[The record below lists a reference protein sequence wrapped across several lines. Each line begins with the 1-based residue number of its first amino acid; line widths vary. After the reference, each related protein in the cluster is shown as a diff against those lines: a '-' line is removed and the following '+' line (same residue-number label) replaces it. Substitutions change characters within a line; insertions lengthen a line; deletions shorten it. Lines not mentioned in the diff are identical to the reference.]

1 MSETV
6 KLKYYIGRRC
16 DEIDWISTS
25 NIIWNMYGICVFSI
39 EEQWARDLYT
49 LPRSFEEITE
59 EMGRWG
65 TKHFG
70 ETRTEVKITSED
82 PLSSESI
89 MDEEDGIEM
98 PDPLINK
105 GKVVITLPQER
116 IDAAIAFMKVAAKLI
131 IEDEYDRKFLTLK
144 AEESKL
150 EQYLWDAQ
158 ITEANNLEGETPLL
172 NSIATAKGIAVSEVA
187 SSVLAG
193 NKTFND
199 KVKALYDSMLALKQE
214 FKSCATIKELN
225 VLWQKYM
232 GVPMPFSQM
241 VEEGLAEEGGV
252 TPVVPAGLQF

>member
-1 MSETV
+1 MTT
-6 KLKYYIGRRC
+6 KYYIARHCPRIT
-16 DEIDWISTS
+16 ELPTANLIF
-25 NIIWNMYGICVFSI
+25 NQYGVTVFSI
-39 EEQWARDLYT
+39 SEEWVRDLNKISGSY
-49 LPRSFEEITE
+49 EEVSEDI
-59 EMGRWG
+59 GRWG

-70 ETRTEVKITSED
+70 EVRAVVKVTDDD
-82 PLSSESI
+82 PLSED
-89 MDEEDGIEM
+89 DEYALEQLEDGRT
-98 PDPLINK
+98 
-105 GKVVITLPQER
+105 KVELPQER
-116 IDAAIAFMKVAAKLI
+116 YDAAIAFMKVAAKLI

-172 NSIATAKGIAVSEVA
+172 NSIATAKGITVSEVA

-232 GVPMPFSQM
+232 GVPMPIFQM
-241 VEEGLAEEGGV
+241 EEMGLVGEDGS
-252 TPVVPAGLQF
+252 TPYVPTGLQF

>member
-1 MSETV
+1 MTT
-6 KLKYYIGRRC
+6 KYYIARHCPRIT
-16 DEIDWISTS
+16 ELPTANLIF
-25 NIIWNMYGICVFSI
+25 NQYGVTVFSI
-39 EEQWARDLYT
+39 ENEWIRDLNKLSGSY
-49 LPRSFEEITE
+49 EEVSEDI
-59 EMGRWG
+59 GKWG

-70 ETRTEVKITSED
+70 EVRAVVKVTDDD
-82 PLSSESI
+82 PLSED
-89 MDEEDGIEM
+89 DEYALEQLEDGRT
-98 PDPLINK
+98 
-105 GKVVITLPQER
+105 KVELPQER
-116 IDAAIAFMKVAAKLI
+116 YDAAIAFMKVAAKLI

-214 FKSCATIKELN
+214 FKSCATIRELN

-232 GVPMPFSQM
+232 GVPMPIFQM
-241 VEEGLAEEGGV
+241 EELGLVGEDGS
-252 TPVVPAGLQF
+252 TPYVKPGLQF

>member
-1 MSETV
+1 MTT
-6 KLKYYIGRRC
+6 KYYIARHC
-16 DEIDWISTS
+16 PKITELPTANLIF
-25 NIIWNMYGICVFSI
+25 NQYGVTVFSI
-39 EEQWARDLYT
+39 ENEWIRDLNKLSGSY
-49 LPRSFEEITE
+49 EEVSEDI
-59 EMGRWG
+59 GRWG

-70 ETRTEVKITSED
+70 EVRAVVKVTDDD
-82 PLSSESI
+82 PLSED
-89 MDEEDGIEM
+89 DEYALEQLEDGRT
-98 PDPLINK
+98 
-105 GKVVITLPQER
+105 KVELPQER
-116 IDAAIAFMKVAAKLI
+116 YDAAIAFMKVAAKLI

-187 SSVLAG
+187 SSILAG

-214 FKSCATIKELN
+214 FKSCATIRELN

-232 GVPMPFSQM
+232 GVPMPIFQM
-241 VEEGLAEEGGV
+241 EEMGLVGEDGS
-252 TPVVPAGLQF
+252 TPYVKPGLQF

>member
-1 MSETV
+1 MTT
-6 KLKYYIGRRC
+6 KYYIARHCPRIT
-16 DEIDWISTS
+16 ELPTANLIF
-25 NIIWNMYGICVFSI
+25 NQYGVTVFSI
-39 EEQWARDLYT
+39 SEEWVRDLNKISGSY
-49 LPRSFEEITE
+49 EEVSEDI
-59 EMGRWG
+59 GRWG

-70 ETRTEVKITSED
+70 EVRAVVKVTDDD
-82 PLSSESI
+82 PLSED
-89 MDEEDGIEM
+89 DEYALEQLEDGRT
-98 PDPLINK
+98 
-105 GKVVITLPQER
+105 KVELPQER
-116 IDAAIAFMKVAAKLI
+116 YDAAIAFMKVAAKLI

-199 KVKALYDSMLALKQE
+199 KVKALYDSMLVLKQE
-214 FKSCATIKELN
+214 FKSCATIRELN

-232 GVPMPFSQM
+232 GVPMPIFQM
-241 VEEGLAEEGGV
+241 EEMGLVGEDGS
-252 TPVVPAGLQF
+252 TPYVPTGLQF

>member
-1 MSETV
+1 MTT
-6 KLKYYIGRRC
+6 KYYIARHCPRIT
-16 DEIDWISTS
+16 ELPTANLIF
-25 NIIWNMYGICVFSI
+25 NQYGVTVFSI
-39 EEQWARDLYT
+39 SEEWVRDLNKISGSY
-49 LPRSFEEITE
+49 EEVSEDI
-59 EMGRWG
+59 GRWG

-70 ETRTEVKITSED
+70 EVRAVVKVTDDD
-82 PLSSESI
+82 PLSE
-89 MDEEDGIEM
+89 DDDYALEQLEDGRT
-98 PDPLINK
+98 
-105 GKVVITLPQER
+105 KVELPQER
-116 IDAAIAFMKVAAKLI
+116 YDAGIGFMKVAAKLI

-252 TPVVPAGLQF
+252 PPVIPAGLQF

>member
-1 MSETV
+1 MTT
-6 KLKYYIGRRC
+6 KYYIARHCPRIT
-16 DEIDWISTS
+16 ELPTANLIF
-25 NIIWNMYGICVFSI
+25 NQYGVTVFSI
-39 EEQWARDLYT
+39 SEEWVRDLNKLSGSY
-49 LPRSFEEITE
+49 EEVSEDI
-59 EMGRWG
+59 GRWG

-70 ETRTEVKITSED
+70 EVRAVVKVTDED
-82 PLSSESI
+82 PLSED
-89 MDEEDGIEM
+89 DEYALEQLPDGRT
-98 PDPLINK
+98 
-105 GKVVITLPQER
+105 KVELPQER
-116 IDAAIAFMKVAAKLI
+116 YDAAIAFMKVAAKLI

-158 ITEANNLEGETPLL
+158 ITEANNLDGETPLL

-187 SSVLAG
+187 DSVLAG

-199 KVKALYDSMLALKQE
+199 KVKALYNSMLALKQE

-232 GVPMPFSQM
+232 GVPMPYSQM

>member
-1 MSETV
+1 MGDVSTEGKTV
-6 KLKYYIGRRC
+6 
-16 DEIDWISTS
+16 
-25 NIIWNMYGICVFSI
+25 V
-39 EEQWARDLYT
+39 
-49 LPRSFEEITE
+49 
-59 EMGRWG
+59 
-65 TKHFG
+65 
-70 ETRTEVKITSED
+70 
-82 PLSSESI
+82 
-89 MDEEDGIEM
+89 
-98 PDPLINK
+98 
-105 GKVVITLPQER
+105 TLPQER

-172 NSIATAKGIAVSEVA
+172 NSIATAKGIAVSDVA
-187 SSVLAG
+187 TAVLAG

-199 KVKALYDSMLALKQE
+199 KVKALYDSMLVLKQE

-241 VEEGLAEEGGV
+241 EEEGLIGEDGIP
-252 TPVVPAGLQF
+252 PVVPTGLQF

>member
-1 MSETV
+1 MTT
-6 KLKYYIGRRC
+6 KYYIARHCPRIT
-16 DEIDWISTS
+16 ELPTANLIF
-25 NIIWNMYGICVFSI
+25 NQYGVTVFSI
-39 EEQWARDLYT
+39 SEEWVRDLNKLSGSY
-49 LPRSFEEITE
+49 EEVSEDI
-59 EMGRWG
+59 GRWG

-70 ETRTEVKITSED
+70 EVRAVVKVTDED
-82 PLSSESI
+82 PLSED
-89 MDEEDGIEM
+89 DEYALEQLADGRT
-98 PDPLINK
+98 
-105 GKVVITLPQER
+105 KVELPQER
-116 IDAAIAFMKVAAKLI
+116 YDAAIAFMKVAAKLI

-172 NSIATAKGIAVSEVA
+172 NSIATAKGITVSEVA

-232 GVPMPFSQM
+232 GVPMPIFQM
-241 VEEGLAEEGGV
+241 EEMGLVGEDGS
-252 TPVVPAGLQF
+252 TPYVKPGLQF

>member
-1 MSETV
+1 MTT
-6 KLKYYIGRRC
+6 KYYIARHCPRIT
-16 DEIDWISTS
+16 ELPTANLIF
-25 NIIWNMYGICVFSI
+25 NQYGVTVFSI
-39 EEQWARDLYT
+39 SEEWVRDLNKISGSY
-49 LPRSFEEITE
+49 EEVSEDI
-59 EMGRWG
+59 GRWG

-70 ETRTEVKITSED
+70 EVRAVVKVTDDD
-82 PLSSESI
+82 PLSE
-89 MDEEDGIEM
+89 DDDYALEQLEDGRT
-98 PDPLINK
+98 
-105 GKVVITLPQER
+105 KVELPQER
-116 IDAAIAFMKVAAKLI
+116 YDAAIGFMKVAAKLI

-214 FKSCATIKELN
+214 FKSCATIRELN

-232 GVPMPFSQM
+232 GVPMPIFQM
-241 VEEGLAEEGGV
+241 EEMGLVGEDGS
-252 TPVVPAGLQF
+252 TPHVKPGLQF

>member
-1 MSETV
+1 
-6 KLKYYIGRRC
+6 
-16 DEIDWISTS
+16 
-25 NIIWNMYGICVFSI
+25 
-39 EEQWARDLYT
+39 
-49 LPRSFEEITE
+49 
-59 EMGRWG
+59 MGCQ
-65 TKHFG
+65 HFG
-70 ETRTEVKITSED
+70 EVRAIVKVTNDD
-82 PLSSESI
+82 PLSE
-89 MDEEDGIEM
+89 DEEYALEQLPDGRT
-98 PDPLINK
+98 
-105 GKVVITLPQER
+105 KVELPQER
-116 IDAAIAFMKVAAKLI
+116 YDAAISFMKTAAKLI

-187 SSVLAG
+187 TSVLAG

-252 TPVVPAGLQF
+252 PPVIPAGLQF

>member
-1 MSETV
+1 MTT
-6 KLKYYIGRRC
+6 KYYIARHCPRIT
-16 DEIDWISTS
+16 ELPTANLIF
-25 NIIWNMYGICVFSI
+25 NQYGVTVFSI
-39 EEQWARDLYT
+39 DKEWVRDLNKLSGSY
-49 LPRSFEEITE
+49 EEVSEDI
-59 EMGRWG
+59 GKWG

-70 ETRTEVKITSED
+70 EVRAIVKVTDDD
-82 PLSSESI
+82 PLTE
-89 MDEEDGIEM
+89 DEEYALEQLPDGRT
-98 PDPLINK
+98 
-105 GKVVITLPQER
+105 KVELPQER
-116 IDAAIAFMKVAAKLI
+116 YDAAIAFMKVAAKLI

-199 KVKALYDSMLALKQE
+199 KVKALYDSMLVLKQE
-214 FKSCATIKELN
+214 FKSCATIRELN

-232 GVPMPFSQM
+232 GVPMPIFQM
-241 VEEGLAEEGGV
+241 EEMGLVGEDGS
-252 TPVVPAGLQF
+252 TPYVPTGLQF

>member
-1 MSETV
+1 MTT
-6 KLKYYIGRRC
+6 KYYIARHCPRIT
-16 DEIDWISTS
+16 ELPTANLIF
-25 NIIWNMYGICVFSI
+25 NQYGVTVFSI
-39 EEQWARDLYT
+39 ENGWIRDLNKLSGSY
-49 LPRSFEEITE
+49 EEVSE
-59 EMGRWG
+59 DVGKWG
-65 TKHFG
+65 VKHFG
-70 ETRTEVKITSED
+70 EVRAIVKVTDDD
-82 PLSSESI
+82 PLSE
-89 MDEEDGIEM
+89 DEEYSLEQLPDGRT
-98 PDPLINK
+98 
-105 GKVVITLPQER
+105 KVELPQER
-116 IDAAIAFMKVAAKLI
+116 YDAAITFMKIAAKLI

-199 KVKALYDSMLALKQE
+199 KVKALYDAMLALKQE

-232 GVPMPFSQM
+232 GVPMPYTQM
-241 VEEGLAEEGGV
+241 VEEGLVDENGSPQYV
-252 TPVVPAGLQF
+252 KPGLQF

>member
-1 MSETV
+1 MTT
-6 KLKYYIGRRC
+6 KYYIARHCPRIT
-16 DEIDWISTS
+16 ELPTANLIF
-25 NIIWNMYGICVFSI
+25 NQYGVTVFSI
-39 EEQWARDLYT
+39 DKEWVRDLNKLSGSY
-49 LPRSFEEITE
+49 EEVSEDI
-59 EMGRWG
+59 GKWG

-70 ETRTEVKITSED
+70 EVRAVVKVTDED
-82 PLSSESI
+82 PLSED
-89 MDEEDGIEM
+89 DEYALEQLPDGRT
-98 PDPLINK
+98 
-105 GKVVITLPQER
+105 KVELPQER
-116 IDAAIAFMKVAAKLI
+116 YDAAIAFMKVAAKLI

-199 KVKALYDSMLALKQE
+199 KVKALYNSMLALKQE

-232 GVPMPFSQM
+232 GVPMPIFQM
-241 VEEGLAEEGGV
+241 EEMGLVGEDGS
-252 TPVVPAGLQF
+252 TPYVPTGLQF

>member
-1 MSETV
+1 MTT
-6 KLKYYIGRRC
+6 KYYIARHCPRIT
-16 DEIDWISTS
+16 ELPTANLIF
-25 NIIWNMYGICVFSI
+25 NQYGVTVFSI
-39 EEQWARDLYT
+39 SEEWVRDLNKLSGSY
-49 LPRSFEEITE
+49 EEVSEDI
-59 EMGRWG
+59 GRWG

-70 ETRTEVKITSED
+70 EVRAVVKVTDED
-82 PLSSESI
+82 PLSE
-89 MDEEDGIEM
+89 DEEYALEQLPDGRT
-98 PDPLINK
+98 
-105 GKVVITLPQER
+105 KVELPQER
-116 IDAAIAFMKVAAKLI
+116 YDAAIAFMKVAAKLI

-241 VEEGLAEEGGV
+241 EEEGLIGEDGIP
-252 TPVVPAGLQF
+252 PVVPTGLQF

>member
-1 MSETV
+1 MTT
-6 KLKYYIGRRC
+6 KYYIARHCPRIT
-16 DEIDWISTS
+16 ELPTANLIF
-25 NIIWNMYGICVFSI
+25 NQYGVTVFSI
-39 EEQWARDLYT
+39 ENGWIRDLNKLSGSY
-49 LPRSFEEITE
+49 EEVSE
-59 EMGRWG
+59 DVGKWG
-65 TKHFG
+65 VKHFG
-70 ETRTEVKITSED
+70 EVRAIVKVTDDD
-82 PLSSESI
+82 PLSE
-89 MDEEDGIEM
+89 DEEYSLEQLPDGRT
-98 PDPLINK
+98 
-105 GKVVITLPQER
+105 KVELPQER
-116 IDAAIAFMKVAAKLI
+116 YDAAITFMKVAAKLI

-199 KVKALYDSMLALKQE
+199 KVKALYDAMLALKQE

-232 GVPMPFSQM
+232 GVPMPYTQM
-241 VEEGLAEEGGV
+241 VEEGLVDENGSPQYV
-252 TPVVPAGLQF
+252 KPGLQF

>member
-1 MSETV
+1 MTT
-6 KLKYYIGRRC
+6 KYYIARHCPRIT
-16 DEIDWISTS
+16 ELPTANLIF
-25 NIIWNMYGICVFSI
+25 NQYGVTVFSI
-39 EEQWARDLYT
+39 SEEWVRDLNKLSGSY
-49 LPRSFEEITE
+49 EEVSEDI
-59 EMGRWG
+59 GRWG

-70 ETRTEVKITSED
+70 EVRAVVKVTDED
-82 PLSSESI
+82 PLSED
-89 MDEEDGIEM
+89 DEYALEQLEDGRT
-98 PDPLINK
+98 
-105 GKVVITLPQER
+105 KVELPQER
-116 IDAAIAFMKVAAKLI
+116 YDAAIAFMKVAAKLI

-172 NSIATAKGIAVSEVA
+172 NSIATAKGITVSEVA

-232 GVPMPFSQM
+232 GVPMPIFQM
-241 VEEGLAEEGGV
+241 EEMGLVGEDGS
-252 TPVVPAGLQF
+252 TPYVKPGLQF